1 MKIHFLGAAGTVTG
15 SRFLLE
21 AKGRRVL
28 VDCGLFQGLKLLRR
42 RNWAPFPVDPASVH
56 DVLLTHAHLDHSG
69 YLPALVRDGFRGR
82 IHCSAPTA
90 DLAAILLRDAA
101 WLQEEDAA
109 YAARKGF
116 SKHQPP
122 RPLYTTQDAERA
134 IQRLSPVAGR
144 QLDLGPLHVT
154 LVPSGHILGATS
166 LRLEHQGQSVLF
178 SGDLGRP
185 SDLLMHPPA
194 PNPGADLLVM
204 ESTYGDRLHGEEDPL
219 QVLAEVARRTLDR
232 GGVLLVAAFAVGRA
246 QTVMWA
252 LHRLRQEGRIP
263 DVPVYLNS
271 PMADA
276 VTHLYGDHVDWH
288 RLDMAQVHALFASAR
303 FVRTVE
309 ESKALNLRKGPMVVI
324 SASGMLTGGRVVHHL
339 AAWAGDPANTIL
351 LPGFQAAGTRGAH
364 LAAGADQVKV
374 HGRYVPVRAEV
385 VQVDVLSA
393 HADQG
398 ELIAWA
404 QGAAQRPRQV
414 WLVHGE
420 PAAADAL
427 RLRMGEALGLQVEVA
442 EDRQVVDLG

>member
-21 AKGRRVL
+21 AKGRRIL

-42 RNWAPFPVDPASVH
+42 RNWAPFPVDPASLD
-56 DVLLTHAHLDHSG
+56 DVVLTHAHLDHSG

-122 RPLYTTQDAERA
+122 RPLYTTEDALRA
-134 IQRLSPVAGR
+134 IDRLQPAAGR
-144 QLDLGPLHVT
+144 NLDLGPLHCR
-154 LVPSGHILGATS
+154 LVPAGHILGATS
-166 LRLEHQGQSVLF
+166 LRFEHQGQSVLF

-185 SDLLMHPPA
+185 DDLLMPA
-194 PNPGADLLVM
+194 PEHNPGADVVVM
-204 ESTYGDRLHGEEDPL
+204 ESTYGDRLHGDQDPL
-219 QVLAEVARRTLDR
+219 AVLEAVARRTLDR

-246 QTVMWA
+246 QSVMWA
-252 LHRLRQEGRIP
+252 LHRLREEGRIP
-263 DVPVYLNS
+263 EVPVFLNS
-271 PMADA
+271 PMADT
-276 VTHLYGDHVDWH
+276 VTHLYDDHLAWH
-288 RLDMAQVHALFASAR
+288 RLDLGQVHSLFASAR

-309 ESKALNLRKGPMVVI
+309 ESKALNQRQEPMVVI

-339 AAWAGDPANTIL
+339 AAWAGDPRNTIL
-351 LPGFQAAGTRGAH
+351 LPGFQAAGTRGAA
-364 LAAGADQVKV
+364 LVAGAEQIKV

-393 HADQG
+393 HADQA
-398 ELIAWA
+398 ELLSWLKSAD
-404 QGAAQRPRQV
+404 QRPRQV

-427 RLRMGEALGLQVEVA
+427 RLRMTDELGLPVEVA
-442 EDRQVVDLG
+442 EDRQVADLG